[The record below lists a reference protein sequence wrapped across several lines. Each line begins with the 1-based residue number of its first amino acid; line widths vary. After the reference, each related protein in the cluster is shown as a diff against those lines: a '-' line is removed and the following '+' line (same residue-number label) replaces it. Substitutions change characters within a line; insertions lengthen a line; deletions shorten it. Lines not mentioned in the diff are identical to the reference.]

1 MNDKIRMQV
10 SAFVDGE
17 LPDNE
22 SELLLRRM
30 SQDDELRSLVGEYI
44 EIGRVMR
51 AEASVAG
58 AEHLRDRLAAE
69 LADKPYKE
77 HVEDVA
83 AGRGSRWRPL
93 AGAAVAA
100 SVAVV
105 AILGLRQVSDGELDS
120 TVRLADE
127 VVDAVEDSAYTV
139 PPSED
144 VLRQYVMSHGLEAS
158 EHGAVG
164 INPRYVSLEFSDE
177 MTENDAEDSA
187 TDDSSTAGD

>member
-1 MNDKIRMQV
+1 MNETIRMQI

-30 SQDDELRSLVGEYI
+30 SQDDDLRRLVAEYI
-44 EIGRVMR
+44 EIGRTMR
-51 AEASVAG
+51 GEVSIPG

-69 LADKPYKE
+69 LGDKPYE
-77 HVEDVA
+77 ADVEVPVTG
-83 AGRGSRWRPL
+83 GRRSWRPL

-100 SVAVV
+100 TVAVV
-105 AILGLRQVSDGELDS
+105 AIVGLRQVSTGDVEPA
-120 TVRLADE
+120 TMPADE
-127 VVDAVEDSAYTV
+127 FVDAVEDSGYTV
-139 PPSED
+139 PPGED

-164 INPRYVSLEFSDE
+164 INPRYVSLELSEEIAQDDDE
-177 MTENDAEDSA
+177 ANA
-187 TDDSSTAGD
+187 TDDDSAAN

>member
-1 MNDKIRMQV
+1 MNETIRMQI

-30 SQDDELRSLVGEYI
+30 SQDDDLRRLVAEYI
-44 EIGRVMR
+44 EIGRTMR
-51 AEASVAG
+51 GEVSSPG

-69 LADKPYKE
+69 LGDKPYEADIEVPVKG
-77 HVEDVA
+77 
-83 AGRGSRWRPL
+83 GRSGWRPL

-100 SVAVV
+100 TVAVV
-105 AILGLRQVSDGELDS
+105 AIVGLRQVSTGDIEPA
-120 TVRLADE
+120 TMLADE
-127 VVDAVEDSAYTV
+127 VVDAAEDSGYTV
-139 PPSED
+139 PPAED

-164 INPRYVSLEFSDE
+164 INPRYVSLELSEEIAQDDDE
-177 MTENDAEDSA
+177 ANA
-187 TDDSSTAGD
+187 TDDDSPAN

>member
-1 MNDKIRMQV
+1 MNDNIRMQV

-30 SQDDELRSLVGEYI
+30 SQDDGLRRLVGEYI
-44 EIGRVMR
+44 EIGRSMR
-51 AEASVAG
+51 DETSVPG
-58 AEHLRDRLAAE
+58 VESLRDRLAAE
-69 LADKPYKE
+69 LGDKPYE
-77 HVEDVA
+77 EQA
-83 AGRGSRWRPL
+83 RLPEAGARSPWRPL

-100 SVAVV
+100 TVAVV
-105 AILGLRQVSDGELDS
+105 AILGLRQATDSDVDPAI
-120 TVRLADE
+120 TLADE
-127 VVDAVEDSAYTV
+127 IVDAVENSSYTV

-164 INPRYVSLEFSDE
+164 INPRYVSLELSEEIAD
-177 MTENDAEDSA
+177 NDLADQEPIAED
-187 TDDSSTAGD
+187 